1 MNIKRRHSFMVSVTA
16 LSLICLYFYLSRV
29 SWPVSTEVKG
39 QATSHNDLA
48 PSPDDNNVSEESR
61 PNAPV
66 VEPTILW
73 TRRPTRYPVL
83 SMTPLPTERPRKLP
97 KVQADFPAETDPQ
110 KAQVRQQRQK
120 AVKDA
125 FGRCWSAY
133 KSRAWMADEVT
144 PLSGTTRNWFG
155 GWGATLVDSLDTL
168 WIMGLREEFEEAVSA
183 VVQINFE
190 TTSLS
195 QINTFETNIRYLG
208 GLLAAYDLSHDKRLL
223 SKTVEVGE
231 ILYAAFDTPNRM
243 PITRWGFQSA
253 ARGEEQVAAEG
264 VLVAEIGSF
273 TLEFTRLSQITG
285 NPKWFDAIHRVM
297 GIFYRQQDL
306 TKLPG
311 MWPVVVNARE
321 EDFTQDTTYTLGAM
335 ADSVYEYLPKMHAL
349 VGGVLP
355 MYESM
360 YRNAMDTAIRHN
372 LFRPMTPDEADIL
385 VAGAA
390 RIVSEA
396 GQPSR
401 VTLEPKGEHLICFAG
416 GMMALGGR
424 LIQNGTHVD
433 MGRRLTDGCIWTY
446 KALPSGIMP
455 EVFHMSPCASQ
466 ASCSWDEAQWQREV
480 MSRVKEQQTQT
491 AADVIQEQRLP
502 KGFTAIPDR
511 RYLLRPEAIESV
523 FILYRITGREDLL
536 DAGWTMFEAIQKA
549 TETDFANAALSDI
562 TVPQPPQSDSME
574 SFWMGET
581 LKYFF
586 LLFSSPDLISL
597 DEYVFNTEAHPL
609 KRAK

>member
-1 MNIKRRHSFMVSVTA
+1 MNTKRRHSFIVSITA
-16 LSLICLYFYLSRV
+16 LSLIYLYFYLSRV
-29 SWPVSTEVKG
+29 SWSVSTEVKG
-39 QATSHNDLA
+39 KAIWHDEVV
-48 PSPDDNNVSEESR
+48 PSSDDNIVSTDRR
-61 PNAPV
+61 PKTPIA
-66 VEPTILW
+66 EPTFLW
-73 TRRPTRYPVL
+73 TRRPTQYPVQ
-83 SMTPLPTERPRKLP
+83 SMTPLPKERPRKLP
-97 KVQADFPAETDPQ
+97 KVQADFSTEKDPQ
-110 KAQVRQQRQK
+110 KAQVRNQRQN
-120 AVKDA
+120 AAKDA
-125 FGRCWSAY
+125 FIRCWTAY
-133 KSRAWMADEVT
+133 KARAWMADEVM
-144 PLSGTTRNWFG
+144 PVSGAMRNWFG

-168 WIMGLREEFEEAVSA
+168 WIMGLQEEFEEAVSA
-183 VVQINFE
+183 VMQINFE
-190 TTSLS
+190 TTSFS

-223 SKTVEVGE
+223 SKAVEVGE
-231 ILYAAFDTPNRM
+231 MLYAAFDTPNRM
-243 PITRWGFQSA
+243 PITRWDFQRA

-264 VLVAEIGSF
+264 VVVAEIGTF

-285 NPKWFDAIHRVM
+285 DPKWFDAIHRVM

-355 MYESM
+355 MYENM
-360 YRNAMDTAIRHN
+360 YRDAMDTAIRYN

-390 RIVSEA
+390 RTASDASE
-396 GQPSR
+396 PRR

-424 LIQNGTHVD
+424 LIQNNTHVD
-433 MGRRLTDGCIWTY
+433 LGQKLTDGCIWTY

-455 EVFHMSPCASQ
+455 EFFHMSPCASQ
-466 ASCSWDEAQWQREV
+466 ASCPWDEAQWQREV
-480 MSRVKEQQTQT
+480 TSRAKVLQTET
-491 AADVIQEQRLP
+491 AADIIHEQRLP
-502 KGFTAIPDR
+502 KGFTAFADR

-549 TETDFANAALSDI
+549 TETDLANAALSDI
-562 TVPQPPQSDSME
+562 TVPQPPQTDSME

-609 KRAK
+609 KRMK

>member
-1 MNIKRRHSFMVSVTA
+1 MNIKRRHSFIVSVTA
-16 LSLICLYFYLSRV
+16 VSLVCLYFYFSSS
-29 SWPVSTEVKG
+29 SWSIPTEVKG
-39 QATSHNDLA
+39 QVTSQKEPG
-48 PSPDDNNVSEESR
+48 PSPDQNIVSDESR
-61 PNAPV
+61 QKAPV
-66 VEPTILW
+66 TKPTLLW

-83 SMTPLPTERPRKLP
+83 SMTPLPIEKPRKLP

-110 KAQVRQQRQK
+110 KAQVRTQREK

-125 FGRCWSAY
+125 FTRCWTAY
-133 KSRAWMADEVT
+133 KSRAWLADEVT
-144 PLSGTTRNWFG
+144 PFSGITRNWFG

-208 GLLAAYDLSHDKRLL
+208 GLLAAYDLSLDKRLL
-223 SKTVEVGE
+223 SKAVEVGE
-231 ILYAAFDTPNRM
+231 MLYAAFDTPNRM
-243 PITRWGFQSA
+243 PITRWDFRSA
-253 ARGEEQVAAEG
+253 ARSEEQVASES

-285 NPKWFDAIHRVM
+285 DPKWFDAIHRVM
-297 GIFYRQQDL
+297 SIFYRQQDR

-311 MWPVVVNARE
+311 MWPVVVNARA

-360 YRNAMDTAIRHN
+360 YRDAMDTAIQYN

-385 VAGAA
+385 LAGAA

-424 LIQNGTHVD
+424 LMQNDTHID
-433 MGRRLTDGCIWTY
+433 LGQKLTDGCVWTY

-466 ASCSWDEAQWQREV
+466 ASCPWDEAQWQREV
-480 MSRVKEQQTQT
+480 VSRVKDPQTQT
-491 AADVIQEQRLP
+491 ATDIIHEQRLP
-502 KGFTAIPDR
+502 KGFTAIADP

-536 DAGWTMFEAIQKA
+536 DAGWAMFEAIQKA

-562 TVPQPPQSDSME
+562 TVPQPPQTDSME

>member
-1 MNIKRRHSFMVSVTA
+1 MNIKRRHSFIVAVTV
-16 LSLICLYFYLSRV
+16 LSLVCLYFYFSRF
-29 SWPVSTEVKG
+29 SWPVPTEVKG
-39 QATSHNDLA
+39 QVTSHDEPS
-48 PSPDDNNVSEESR
+48 PSPDDNNVSDESR
-61 PNAPV
+61 QKAPI
-66 VEPTILW
+66 VEPTFLW

-83 SMTPLPTERPRKLP
+83 SMTPLPTERPQKLP
-97 KVQADFPAETDPQ
+97 KVQADFPAETD
-110 KAQVRQQRQK
+110 RQK
-120 AVKDA
+120 VQDRKQREHAVKDA
-125 FGRCWSAY
+125 FIRCWTTY
-133 KSRAWMADEVT
+133 KSRAWLADEVT

-168 WIMGLREEFEEAVSA
+168 WIMGLHEEFEEAVSA
-183 VVQINFE
+183 AVQINFE

-208 GLLAAYDLSHDKRLL
+208 GLLAAYDLSHDRRLL
-223 SKTVEVGE
+223 SKAVEVGE
-231 ILYAAFDTPNRM
+231 MLYAAFDTPDRM
-243 PITRWGFQSA
+243 PITRWDFQRA
-253 ARGEEQVAAEG
+253 VRGEEQLAPEG

-273 TLEFTRLSQITG
+273 TLEFTRLSQITAD
-285 NPKWFDAIHRVM
+285 PKWFDAIHRVKE
-297 GIFYRQQDL
+297 IFYRQQNL

-311 MWPVVVNARE
+311 MWPVVVNARA

-360 YRNAMDTAIRHN
+360 YRDAMDTAIQYN
-372 LFRPMTPDEADIL
+372 LFRPMTPDDADIL

-396 GQPSR
+396 GQPGR
-401 VTLEPKGEHLICFAG
+401 VTLERKGEHLICFAG

-424 LIQNGTHVD
+424 LIQNDTHVD
-433 MGRRLTDGCIWTY
+433 LGQKLTDGCIWTY

-455 EVFHMSPCASQ
+455 EVFHMSPCASR
-466 ASCSWDEAQWQREV
+466 ASCPWDEAQWQRGV
-480 MSRVKEQQTQT
+480 LSRAKDPQTQD
-491 AADVIQEQRLP
+491 AADIIHEQRLP

-523 FILYRITGREDLL
+523 FILYRITGREELL
-536 DAGWTMFEAIQKA
+536 DAGWAMFEAIQKA
-549 TETDFANAALSDI
+549 TETDLANAALSDI
-562 TVPQPPQSDSME
+562 TVPQPPQTDSME

-581 LKYFF
+581 LKYLF

>member
-1 MNIKRRHSFMVSVTA
+1 MNIKRRRSFIVSITA
-16 LSLICLYFYLSRV
+16 LSLIYLYFYLSRV

-39 QATSHNDLA
+39 KAIWHDEVA
-48 PSPDDNNVSEESR
+48 PSPDDNIVSTDRR
-61 PNAPV
+61 PKTPV
-66 VEPTILW
+66 AEPTFLW

-83 SMTPLPTERPRKLP
+83 SITALPTERPRKLP
-97 KVQADFPAETDPQ
+97 KVQADFPTETDPQ
-110 KAQVRQQRQK
+110 TAQVRNQRQK
-120 AVKDA
+120 AAKDA
-125 FGRCWSAY
+125 FIRCWTAY
-133 KSRAWMADEVT
+133 KTRAWMADEVM
-144 PLSGTTRNWFG
+144 PLSGAMRNWFG

-168 WIMGLREEFEEAVSA
+168 WIMGLQEEFEEAVSA
-183 VVQINFE
+183 VMQINFE
-190 TTSLS
+190 TTSFS
-195 QINTFETNIRYLG
+195 HINTFETNIRYLG

-223 SKTVEVGE
+223 SKAVEVGE
-231 ILYAAFDTPNRM
+231 MLYAAFDTPNRM
-243 PITRWGFQSA
+243 PITQWNFQRA
-253 ARGEEQVAAEG
+253 ARGEEQVAAER
-264 VLVAEIGSF
+264 VVVAEIGTF

-285 NPKWFDAIHRVM
+285 DPKWFDAIHRVM

-355 MYESM
+355 MYENM
-360 YRNAMDTAIRHN
+360 YRDAMDTAIRYN

-390 RIVSEA
+390 RIVSDASELN
-396 GQPSR
+396 R

-424 LIQNGTHVD
+424 LIQNTTHVD
-433 MGRRLTDGCIWTY
+433 LGQKLTDGCIWTY

-455 EVFHMSPCASQ
+455 EFFRMSPCASQ
-466 ASCSWDEAQWQREV
+466 ASCPWDEAKWQREV
-480 MSRVKEQQTQT
+480 TSTAKDPQTRT
-491 AADVIQEQRLP
+491 AANIIHEQRLP
-502 KGFTAIPDR
+502 KGFTAIADP

-549 TETDFANAALSDI
+549 TETDLANAALSDI
-562 TVPQPPQSDSME
+562 TVPQPPQTDSME

-609 KRAK
+609 KRMK

>member
-1 MNIKRRHSFMVSVTA
+1 MNIKRRHSFIVSVTA
-16 LSLICLYFYLSRV
+16 LGLICAYFYLSRL

-39 QATSHNDLA
+39 QVTSHDEVA
-48 PSPDDNNVSEESR
+48 PSSDDNIVSNDSR
-61 PNAPV
+61 PEAPV
-66 VEPTILW
+66 AEPTFLW
-73 TRRPTRYPVL
+73 TRRPTRYPVQ
-83 SMTPLPTERPRKLP
+83 SITPLPTERPRKLP

-125 FGRCWSAY
+125 FIRCWTAY

-155 GWGATLVDSLDTL
+155 GLGATLVDSLDTL
-168 WIMGLREEFEEAVSA
+168 WMMGLHEEFEEAVSA

-223 SKTVEVGE
+223 NKAVEVGE
-231 ILYAAFDTPNRM
+231 MLYAAFDTPNRM
-243 PITRWGFQSA
+243 PITRWDFQSA
-253 ARGEEQVAAEG
+253 ARGEEQVAPEG

-285 NPKWFDAIHRVM
+285 DPKWFDAIHRVM

-360 YRNAMDTAIRHN
+360 YRDAMDTAIRHS
-372 LFRPMTPDEADIL
+372 LFRPMTPEGADIL

-396 GQPSR
+396 GQPNR

-416 GMMALGGR
+416 GMMTLGGR
-424 LIQNGTHVD
+424 LMQNDTHVD
-433 MGRRLTDGCIWTY
+433 LGRKLTDGCIWTY

-455 EVFHMSPCASQ
+455 EVFHMSPCASG

-480 MSRVKEQQTQT
+480 LSRAKGPQTQD
-491 AADVIQEQRLP
+491 AAEAIREQRLP
-502 KGFTAIPDR
+502 KGFTSIADR
-511 RYLLRPEAIESV
+511 RYLLRPEAIESA

-536 DAGWTMFEAIQKA
+536 DAGWTMFEAIQNA
-549 TETDFANAALSDI
+549 TETDLANAALSDI
-562 TVPQPPQSDSME
+562 TVPQPPKTDSME

-586 LLFSSPDLISL
+586 LLFSSPDLINL
-597 DEYVFNTEAHPL
+597 DEYIFNTEAHPL

>member
-1 MNIKRRHSFMVSVTA
+1 MDASSDSVSGPVNDSA
-16 LSLICLYFYLSRV
+16 AHRKAAEVAKSAGRLSL
-29 SWPVSTEVKG
+29 
-39 QATSHNDLA
+39 
-48 PSPDDNNVSEESR
+48 
-61 PNAPV
+61 
-66 VEPTILW
+66 
-73 TRRPTRYPVL
+73 
-83 SMTPLPTERPRKLP
+83 
-97 KVQADFPAETDPQ
+97 
-110 KAQVRQQRQK
+110 
-120 AVKDA
+120 KDA
-125 FGRCWSAY
+125 FIRCWTTY

-168 WIMGLREEFEEAVSA
+168 WMMGLREESEEAVKA
-183 VVQINFE
+183 I
-190 TTSLS
+190 
-195 QINTFETNIRYLG
+195 
-208 GLLAAYDLSHDKRLL
+208 
-223 SKTVEVGE
+223 EVGE
-231 ILYAAFDTPNRM
+231 MLYAAFDTPNRM
-243 PITRWGFQSA
+243 PITRWDFQRA
-253 ARGEEQVAAEG
+253 ARGEEQVAPEG
-264 VLVAEIGSF
+264 ILVAEIGSF
-273 TLEFTRLSQITG
+273 TLEFTRLSQVTG
-285 NPKWFDAIHRVM
+285 DPKWFDAIHRVM
-297 GIFYRQQDL
+297 EIFYRQQDQ

-311 MWPVVVNARE
+311 MWPVVVNARG

-349 VGGVLP
+349 VGEVIP

-360 YRNAMDTAIRHN
+360 YRDAMDTAIQYN

-390 RIVSEA
+390 RIVDEP

-424 LIQNGTHVD
+424 LIQNDTHVD
-433 MGRRLTDGCIWTY
+433 LGQKLTDGCIWTY

-455 EVFHMSPCASQ
+455 EVFHMSACASR
-466 ASCSWDEAQWQREV
+466 ASCPWDEAQWQREV
-480 MSRVKEQQTQT
+480 LSRAKDPQTQD
-491 AADVIQEQRLP
+491 AADIIHEQRLP
-502 KGFTAIPDR
+502 KGFAAIADR

-536 DAGWTMFEAIQKA
+536 HAGWAMFEAIQRA
-549 TETDFANAALSDI
+549 TETDLANAALSDI
-562 TVPQPPQSDSME
+562 TVLQPPQTDSME